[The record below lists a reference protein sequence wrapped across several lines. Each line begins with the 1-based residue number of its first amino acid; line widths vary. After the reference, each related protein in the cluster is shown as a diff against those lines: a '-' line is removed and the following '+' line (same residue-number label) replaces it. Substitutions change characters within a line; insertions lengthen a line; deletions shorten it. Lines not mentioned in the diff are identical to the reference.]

1 MFKSLILFH
10 RRLLVLIAVFAAVLV
25 VLVAQVGRLTI
36 FQGQERFEQ
45 ARGRLHLTSY
55 LPTWRGKIIDRKGRV
70 VAEDVASYDISI
82 DWDLITGDRA
92 RRLAMRDAKA
102 SIGNETWKTFS
113 PENRQ
118 RVIDSMLPDREEELQ
133 HFWQIIAAEGGIS
146 VDKLSQNLALIREE
160 VEHMAEVVWAKQ
172 EESHR
177 KRYGE
182 QVQFDPSPIREQSEP
197 HVVLPRV
204 SDELAMQFSL
214 LGDILDGA
222 IHVEHSRERSY
233 PMREQTVFLDRST
246 LPKPI
251 VHFDVIEVSPENVGK
266 RIIGDVRDEVWAE
279 DIKRKPF
286 RTNKGVD
293 LHGYRAG
300 DEVGKRGIE
309 KSMEEVLRGKRGQIV
324 KHRNGDELERKD
336 PVGGDDVYVTLDM
349 ELQARIESIMSYEFG
364 LMQVQPWH
372 GNNKKLPEG
381 TPLCGAVVVLDAATS
396 EVLAMASAPAL
407 RDGHDVGGYPWLN
420 RAAQGYYPPGSIIKP
435 LVLVSAVTED
445 KLQHDEEIECVGHFF
460 KNVKDAARCWIYRPK
475 YNNKTHGKLKP
486 VEAIARSCNIFFY
499 ELGTRLG
506 FEKLLSWLQKFGMS
520 QPLAAQLTDSN
531 ASGSEG
537 HVPSNDDINDI
548 KDRGAL
554 AFETVSISIGQGAL
568 TWSPLQAAAA
578 YATLARGGI
587 WKSPTLVI
595 GQEQNESDLKLNQE
609 SVKLALSGLHD
620 SVSKK
625 YGTGSRLR

>member
-396 EVLAMASAPAL
+396 EVLAMAS
-407 RDGHDVGGYPWLN
+407 
-420 RAAQGYYPPGSIIKP
+420 
-435 LVLVSAVTED
+435 
-445 KLQHDEEIECVGHFF
+445 
-460 KNVKDAARCWIYRPK
+460 
-475 YNNKTHGKLKP
+475 
-486 VEAIARSCNIFFY
+486 
-499 ELGTRLG
+499 
-506 FEKLLSWLQKFGMS
+506 
-520 QPLAAQLTDSN
+520 
-531 ASGSEG
+531 
-537 HVPSNDDINDI
+537 
-548 KDRGAL
+548 
-554 AFETVSISIGQGAL
+554 
-568 TWSPLQAAAA
+568 
-578 YATLARGGI
+578 
-587 WKSPTLVI
+587 
-595 GQEQNESDLKLNQE
+595 
-609 SVKLALSGLHD
+609 
-620 SVSKK
+620 
-625 YGTGSRLR
+625 